1 MSDFYV
7 KTGGLTLLFI
17 KHHGDDSYS
26 YVRRP
31 YYKHSYFAT
40 WAPLVGLMKPGRCYV
55 VAGTHKV
62 GSSSITQTGILHEL
76 DEKDAIE
83 MNKNFYD
90 AVMAGEWNAK
100 NEWSA
105 VREQILQ
112 FEAQQVLKRLNLA
125 ENFLQSKGT
134 I

>member
-62 GSSSITQTGILHEL
+62 GSLQLNVCSVDGTKITTTNATATVGSNLLQINTSELRAGLYILT
-76 DEKDAIE
+76 
-83 MNKNFYD
+83 MSKNGVVFSTR
-90 AVMAGEWNAK
+90 K
-100 NEWSA
+100 FTK
-105 VREQILQ
+105 Q
-112 FEAQQVLKRLNLA
+112 
-125 ENFLQSKGT
+125 
-134 I
+134 